1 MAPDSAAASRFLPPP
16 PFGRESS
23 RVVASRAGYG
33 DAMTEAARVE
43 ELARE
48 KLGIEQLHAGQLE
61 AIEAVLGGRDTL
73 AVMSTGY
80 GKSAIYQLAGELL
93 EKPTIVVSPLIALQ
107 RDQVEAIEDH
117 IGDGEAAELNS
128 TVSPKKRHELIEALE
143 RGEHEFVLLAP
154 EQLAKPEV
162 LEELAATEPSLLV
175 VDEAHC
181 ISEWGHDFRPD
192 YLQLGAFA
200 ERLGRPT
207 ILALTATA
215 SPPVRREIVE
225 RLGMEDPAQVIRGF
239 DRPNLH
245 FAVRR
250 FSEAQG
256 KEEAL
261 VEAVAAAPKPGI
273 VYIATRKTS
282 EELAGKLQAAGVK
295 AEAYHAGLPAKRRG
309 ELQDAFHDDEIETIV
324 ATTAFGMGIDKPNVR
339 FVFHAGPSD
348 SIDSYYQ
355 EVGRAGRDGEPAE
368 AVLFYRPE
376 DEAVRR
382 FLTGGGGVDGEA
394 LEAVGHAVA
403 DDGEADPKALV
414 DRLEL
419 SRSKVLEAVGRLEEA
434 GWLEVDAEGEMRRAR
449 GGPSLEEAVQ
459 AGVRESGERREFD
472 RTRLEMMRS
481 YAETEGCRRD
491 HILSYFGE
499 EHEVPCFYC
508 DNCDAGLVKADDT
521 ERPFPIGAAVTHKSW
536 GAGEVQRYD
545 RDRVVV
551 LFESVGY
558 RTLALDLI
566 EGEGLLEAS

>member
-1 MAPDSAAASRFLPPP
+1 MTDAAAIER
-16 PFGRESS
+16 
-23 RVVASRAGYG
+23 
-33 DAMTEAARVE
+33 
-43 ELARE
+43 LAKE
-48 KLGIEQLHAGQLE
+48 KLGIERLHSGQLE
-61 AIEAVLGGRDTL
+61 AIEAVMSGRDTL

-93 EKPTIVVSPLIALQ
+93 GRPTIVVSPLIALQ
-107 RDQVEAIEDH
+107 RDQVEAIEEH
-117 IGDGEAAELNS
+117 ISPGEAAELNS
-128 TVSPKKRHELIEALE
+128 TVPVKRRHELIAALE

-162 LEELAATEPSLLV
+162 LVELAATEPSLLV

-225 RLGMEDPAQVIRGF
+225 RLGMRDHAQVIRGF

-250 FSEAQG
+250 FADAQG

-261 VEAVAAAPKPGI
+261 VDAVAAAPKPGI
-273 VYIATRKTS
+273 VYIATRKAS
-282 EELAGKLQAAGVK
+282 EDLAEALRVSGVA
-295 AEAYHAGLPAKRRG
+295 AEAYHAGLPAKHRG
-309 ELQDAFHDDEIETIV
+309 ELQDRFMDDGVDVIV

-355 EVGRAGRDGEPAE
+355 EVGRAGRDGEPAD

-376 DEAVRR
+376 DEAIRR
-382 FLTGGGGVDGEA
+382 FLGGTGGVDVED
-394 LEAVGHAVA
+394 LEAVGHAVEET
-403 DDGEADPKALV
+403 DGDADPTELIE
-414 DRLEL
+414 RLDL

-434 GWLEVDAEGEMRRAR
+434 GWLEITGDGEVRRA
-449 GGPSLEEAVQ
+449 GDGPTLETAIQ

-472 RTRLEMMRS
+472 RTRLAMMRS
-481 YAETEGCRRD
+481 YAETQGCRRD

-499 EHEVPCFYC
+499 EHAVPCWNC
-508 DNCDAGLVKADDT
+508 DNCDAGLVKPDDAV
-521 ERPFPIGAAVTHKSW
+521 RPFPIGAAVTHKSW
-536 GAGEVQRYD
+536 GPGEVQRYD

-551 LFESVGY
+551 LFDSVGY
-558 RTLALDLI
+558 RTLDLGLV
-566 EGEGLLEAS
+566 EEEGLLEAG

>member
-1 MAPDSAAASRFLPPP
+1 VSDAAAIER
-16 PFGRESS
+16 
-23 RVVASRAGYG
+23 
-33 DAMTEAARVE
+33 
-43 ELARE
+43 LAKE
-48 KLGIEQLHAGQLE
+48 KLGIDALHEGQLE
-61 AIEAVLGGRDTL
+61 AIEAVLAGRDTL

-93 EKPTIVVSPLIALQ
+93 GKPTIVVSPLIALQ
-107 RDQVEAIEDH
+107 RDQVEAIEAH
-117 IGDGEAAELNS
+117 ISPGEAAELNS
-128 TVSPKKRHELIEALE
+128 TVSPKHRRELIEALE

-162 LEELAATEPSLLV
+162 LADLRATEPSLLV
-175 VDEAHC
+175 IDEAHC

-200 ERLGRPT
+200 ERLGRPA

-225 RLGMEDPAQVIRGF
+225 RLGMVDPAQVIRGF

-250 FSEAQG
+250 FSDAPG

-273 VYIATRKTS
+273 VYIATRKAS
-282 EELAGKLQAAGVK
+282 EELATALQAAGVA
-295 AEAYHAGLPAKRRG
+295 AEAYHAGLPSKRRG
-309 ELQDAFHDDEIETIV
+309 ELQDRFMGDEVETIV
-324 ATTAFGMGIDKPNVR
+324 ATTAFGMGIDKANVR

-355 EVGRAGRDGEPAE
+355 EVGRAGRDGEPADV
-368 AVLFYRPE
+368 VLFYRPE
-376 DEAVRR
+376 DEAIRR
-382 FLTGGGGVDGEA
+382 FLGSAGGVDGED
-394 LEAVGHAVA
+394 LEAVGHAVEA
-403 DDGEADPKALV
+403 DEGEADPLALV
-414 DRLEL
+414 EQLGL

-434 GWLEVDAEGEMRRAR
+434 GWLKVSEAGDVRRTA
-449 GGPSLEEAVQ
+449 GGPTLEHAVQ
-459 AGVRESGERREFD
+459 QGVRESGERREFD
-472 RTRLEMMRS
+472 RTRLAMMRS

-499 EHEVPCFYC
+499 EHAVPCWNC
-508 DNCDAGLVKADDT
+508 DNCDAGLVHPDDAV
-521 ERPFPIGAAVTHKSW
+521 RPFPIGAAVTHKSW
-536 GAGEVQRYD
+536 GPGEVQRYD

-551 LFESVGY
+551 LFEAVGY
-558 RTLALDLI
+558 RTLDLGLV
-566 EGEGLLEAS
+566 EAEGLLEEAG